1 MVDIRPN
8 DLLEISAYGTKSHL
22 KVWFID
28 PISEAWRRQPDS
40 RQLFATAALTFG
52 ADTKVAWVVNPDR
65 PLYTP
70 TNADGFPLLLLS
82 NGEVTD
88 FDGAKMKIRRA
99 KRQ

>member
-52 ADTKVAWVVNPDR
+52 ADTKVRMGREPRSPA
-65 PLYTP
+65 LH
-70 TNADGFPLLLLS
+70 S
-82 NGEVTD
+82 N
-88 FDGAKMKIRRA
+88 
-99 KRQ
+99 